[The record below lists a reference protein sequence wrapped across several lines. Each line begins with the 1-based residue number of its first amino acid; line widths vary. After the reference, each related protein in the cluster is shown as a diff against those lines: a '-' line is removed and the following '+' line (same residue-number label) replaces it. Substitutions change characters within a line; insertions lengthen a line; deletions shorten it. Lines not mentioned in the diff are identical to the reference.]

1 MCKNINIPSNINIL
15 RKINMITQEE
25 KAKRRKAF
33 EIAKASV
40 ELEGIYLSDELLE
53 LSNEYIDGKLTSEEY
68 TQQFFAIVDRV

>member
-1 MCKNINIPSNINIL
+1 
-15 RKINMITQEE
+15 MITQEE
-25 KAKRRKAF
+25 KAKRRKEF

>member
-1 MCKNINIPSNINIL
+1 
-15 RKINMITQEE
+15 MISEAETD
-25 KAKRRKAF
+25 KRRKAF

-68 TQQFFAIVDRV
+68 TQKFIAIADRF

>member
-1 MCKNINIPSNINIL
+1 
-15 RKINMITQEE
+15 MITQEE